1 MKRKIFF
8 ILLIFTQIS
17 FSQTKAEIKSLLIKV
32 TNEVKS
38 YSDIISNENAKKIY
52 KFEENAY
59 EALNEFVKI
68 KTKTH
73 ITSNCKKK
81 DYLSIGDV
89 AQIILNHII
98 LTQQKFEKENN
109 AYLKKATKSD
119 IIELLKNNYWENR
132 KNNEILKFNI
142 NDNERMILEYEK
154 DADGE
159 ITLVYKYGITKIIKK
174 RSILVLKL
182 NDVNRQWK
190 YKVLYITKAKLGLI
204 AKGKFVIYFNVNI
217 D

>member
-1 MKRKIFF
+1 MKKLLLFF
-8 ILLIFTQIS
+8 LLIFTQTG

-32 TNEVKS
+32 TNEAKS
-38 YSDIISNENAKKIY
+38 YNDIISNENAKKIY

-59 EALNEFVKI
+59 EALSEFVKI

-73 ITSNCKKK
+73 IISNCKKK

-89 AQIILNHII
+89 ARIILNHII
-98 LTQQKFEKENN
+98 LTQRKLKKKNI
-109 AYLKKATKSD
+109 AYLKKATKND
-119 IIELLKNNYWENR
+119 IIELLKNNYWENK
-132 KNNEILKFNI
+132 KNNEILKFSI
-142 NDNERMILEYEK
+142 NDNEKNILEYKK
-154 DADGE
+154 DAVGK
-159 ITLVYKYGITKIIKK
+159 ITLVNEYRITKIIKK

-190 YKVLYITKAKLGLI
+190 YKVLYITKEKLELI
-204 AKGKFVIYFNVNI
+204 AKGKLVVYFNVNI